1 MPGASTRFLTVSTA
15 TTLAA
20 PANGVLHDN
29 QTDFRGLD
37 RLWTKPLPNLSLNC
51 KNCNG
56 LFRQAPNARPARW
69 RPVCTAHRMAI
80 VVRNPLSH
88 IVIGCAIEVHRA
100 LGPGLLESAYL
111 ECLGYELA
119 KREVRFQT
127 QVPLPIEYDGH
138 RLNCGY
144 RMDLVVPRELLVEV
158 KSVDKIAPVHMAQV
172 MTYLKLSGL
181 PQALL
186 LNFNV
191 RWMRDGIRSF
201 LHTSGRIQSVGL
213 DLPEAGVQPPS

>member
-1 MPGASTRFLTVSTA
+1 
-15 TTLAA
+15 
-20 PANGVLHDN
+20 
-29 QTDFRGLD
+29 
-37 RLWTKPLPNLSLNC
+37 
-51 KNCNG
+51 
-56 LFRQAPNARPARW
+56 
-69 RPVCTAHRMAI
+69 MAI